1 MLIGITGSICSGKDT
16 LAKMLVGKYGFKSY
30 SLVEILR
37 NEHDRVRKSID
48 SRQNRRDF
56 ANERRDSHGAH
67 YLVSE
72 AFRQA
77 TSDGLTKEDNIVFVG
92 LYCEGEVDYFINT
105 LGGILL
111 GVVCNEDLGK
121 RHDRYLSRRESDS
134 SPLTL
139 EEFEMVV
146 QLESG
151 GNSPKETNVAKSL
164 TYAQRMFNN
173 DHDFEHLQ
181 SQLDDYA
188 KEIGLDAS
196 DDDFAV
202 TVVESYDPTYLHN
215 LNLQTD
221 YEIFSY
227 LRNHFSIEGFPDED
241 RMLAPVLRPAH
252 CVRELS
258 NQFGKKIVQP
268 FLCTDVDQAWEE
280 FRKIQ
285 ASTTDEEMVM
295 LTNRREF
302 GELHSEIR
310 RYLADNSKKIE
321 IQVMT
326 NLERIKKHDLNQFRP
341 EMDRSLKRMREEG
354 LKIRILPEFF
364 AQIADLQLKYRNSM
378 VPLTEILKNERIAE
392 MTFIGRSKV
401 STLIHDTI
409 DHVWLYSLLAD
420 KGILAKFGQ
429 MFNAIGN
436 PDKFDIY
443 MRESEIVASIGY
455 GVRYYAN
462 VEVGFKPK
470 VLIEE
475 IAARLEEFFDTNV
488 LEDRHMD
495 AYRHIRLLA
504 GSPTLRES
512 QSLAYVFSNYLVE
525 LDEQRRKHG
534 RINYRNEDMEIIG
547 ELDPW
552 SADFLCF
559 VIETHRLLLD
569 SKNKHRDNLLR
580 AHLILEQHL
589 CSPEA
594 IKDGNSLTID
604 GDDLDKFDL
613 SEISLPPERVMWMAR
628 NYGFTAIRDRS
639 YSA

>member
-1 MLIGITGSICSGKDT
+1 MLIGISGSICSGKDT
-16 LAKMLVGKYGFKSY
+16 LAKILVGRYGFTSY

-37 NEHDRVRKSID
+37 NEHDRVNKSID
-48 SRQNRRDF
+48 NRQNRRDF
-56 ANERRDSHGAH
+56 ANERRDRHGAH

-77 TSDGLTKEDNIVFVG
+77 TSDGLTEEHNIVFVG

-105 LGGILL
+105 LGGTLL
-111 GVVCNEDLGK
+111 GVVCNEDVST

-139 EEFEMVV
+139 EEFVKVV

-151 GNSPKETNVAKSL
+151 GTSPKETNVAKSL
-164 TYAQRMFNN
+164 TYAQRIFNN
-173 DHDFEHLQ
+173 DKDFNYLQ
-181 SQLDDYA
+181 SQLDHYA
-188 KEIGLDAS
+188 KEIGLEVVDH
-196 DDDFAV
+196 DFEPSI
-202 TVVESYDPTYLHN
+202 VEPVDPMFVHN

-221 YEIFSY
+221 YEIFDY
-227 LRNHFSIEGFPDED
+227 LRSHFSMTSFQEDD
-241 RMLAPVLRPAH
+241 RMLAPLLRPAH

-258 NQFGKKIVQP
+258 NQFGKKLVRP
-268 FLCTDVDQAWEE
+268 FLNQDLEQAWEE

-302 GELHSEIR
+302 AELHADVR
-310 RYLADNSKKIE
+310 RHLAENSQKID

-326 NLERIKKHDLNQFRP
+326 NLENIKKHDLNQRSP
-341 EMDRSLKRMREEG
+341 EVARSLKRMREEG
-354 LKIRILPEFF
+354 LTIKILPEFF
-364 AQIADLQLKYRNSM
+364 DQIAEIQKKYRNSM
-378 VPLTEILKNERIAE
+378 VPLTEIMKNERIAE
-392 MTFIGRSKV
+392 MTLIGKSKV

-420 KGILAKFGQ
+420 KGIIAKFGK
-429 MFNAIGN
+429 MFNAIRN

-462 VEVGFKPK
+462 VEVGFKPQ
-470 VLIEE
+470 VLIED
-475 IAARLEEFFDTNV
+475 IAARMHEYFDSDV
-488 LEDRHMD
+488 LEDRHLD
-495 AYRHIRLLA
+495 AYRHIRHLA
-504 GSPTLRES
+504 NSPTLRES
-512 QSLAYVFSNYLVE
+512 QSLAFVFSNYLVE

-534 RINYRNEDMEIIG
+534 RINYFNEDMEIIG

-594 IKDGNSLTID
+594 IKVGNSLTID

-613 SEISLPPERVMWMAR
+613 SGISLPPERVMWMSR

>member
-1 MLIGITGSICSGKDT
+1 
-16 LAKMLVGKYGFKSY
+16 
-30 SLVEILR
+30 
-37 NEHDRVRKSID
+37 
-48 SRQNRRDF
+48 
-56 ANERRDSHGAH
+56 
-67 YLVSE
+67 
-72 AFRQA
+72 
-77 TSDGLTKEDNIVFVG
+77 
-92 LYCEGEVDYFINT
+92 
-105 LGGILL
+105 
-111 GVVCNEDLGK
+111 
-121 RHDRYLSRRESDS
+121 
-134 SPLTL
+134 
-139 EEFEMVV
+139 
-146 QLESG
+146 
-151 GNSPKETNVAKSL
+151 
-164 TYAQRMFNN
+164 
-173 DHDFEHLQ
+173 
-181 SQLDDYA
+181 
-188 KEIGLDAS
+188 
-196 DDDFAV
+196 
-202 TVVESYDPTYLHN
+202 
-215 LNLQTD
+215 
-221 YEIFSY
+221 
-227 LRNHFSIEGFPDED
+227 
-241 RMLAPVLRPAH
+241 
-252 CVRELS
+252 
-258 NQFGKKIVQP
+258 
-268 FLCTDVDQAWEE
+268 
-280 FRKIQ
+280 
-285 ASTTDEEMVM
+285 
-295 LTNRREF
+295 
-302 GELHSEIR
+302 
-310 RYLADNSKKIE
+310 
-321 IQVMT
+321 
-326 NLERIKKHDLNQFRP
+326 
-341 EMDRSLKRMREEG
+341 
-354 LKIRILPEFF
+354 
-364 AQIADLQLKYRNSM
+364 M

-604 GDDLDKFDL
+604 GDDLDKIDL